1 MIELEAKGLDDIIKK
16 LEKMQSEIG
25 GIRGVELNPI
35 PRADS
40 EEPSNADLLE
50 YLKLQGH
57 DFITLSASEENRI
70 AQAFD
75 KELQRRI
82 DRDQMEKAAAAGA
95 LRSAM
100 NAYMDI
106 VSEKIESQEGAGELT
121 DAYKKQKIEQYG
133 FDKPIGVA
141 TGQLR
146 DNLNSKGPGRSMI
159 RIKR

>member
-1 MIELEAKGLDDIIKK
+1 MIELEAKGLDDIIRK

-35 PRADS
+35 PRAEGDV
-40 EEPSNADLLE
+40 SNADLLE

-121 DAYKKQKIEQYG
+121 EAYKKQKIEQYG